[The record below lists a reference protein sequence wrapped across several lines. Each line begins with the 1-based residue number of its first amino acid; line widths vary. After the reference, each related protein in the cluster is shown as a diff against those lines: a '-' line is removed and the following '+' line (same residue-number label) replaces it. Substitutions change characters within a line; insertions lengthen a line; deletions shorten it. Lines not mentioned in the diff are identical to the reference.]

1 MHQTIKKAEEDIDR
15 LSFNTSVSS
24 FMICAN
30 ELTRLQCNNREIL
43 ENFVV
48 ILSPYAP
55 HIAEELWAKLG
66 HEESIL
72 NASFP
77 SYNEDYFKEAA
88 YEYPVSVNGKMRA
101 KMSFALDMP
110 HEDIEKQV
118 LASEVIQRWTEGKTP
133 RKVIIVPKK
142 IVNIVV

>member
-1 MHQTIKKAEEDIDR
+1 M
-15 LSFNTSVSS
+15 
-24 FMICAN
+24 
-30 ELTRLQCNNREIL
+30 
-43 ENFVV
+43 
-48 ILSPYAP
+48 
-55 HIAEELWAKLG
+55 
-66 HEESIL
+66 
-72 NASFP
+72 
-77 SYNEDYFKEAA
+77 
-88 YEYPVSVNGKMRA
+88 SVNGKMRA